1 MRVRSVVRKSVLTAL
16 ACAALSSHAADVIK
30 GGEAYARLCASCH
43 GQGGRPVMPGAPDLS
58 RVDTLMRPDA
68 VLLQSIRA
76 GRNGMPG
83 FQGMLRDT
91 EILDVIA
98 YLRTLQR

>member
-1 MRVRSVVRKSVLTAL
+1 MRVRSVVRAGVAAAVAAVAFPAL
-16 ACAALSSHAADVIK
+16 AADTIK
-30 GGEAYARLCASCH
+30 GGETYARLCANCH
-43 GQGGRPVMPGAPDLS
+43 GQNGRPVMPGAPNLT

-68 VLLQSIRA
+68 VLMQSVRA
-76 GRNGMPG
+76 GRNAMPG